1 MIIVKIQN
9 FLDTLKYMILN
20 TPDVHLRTYK
30 LILSLFSAN
39 LSKKEFERWNKEVI
53 LLLNVNSVQLSMK
66 SAYNLAKEKGLLKG
80 EKNNG

>member
-1 MIIVKIQN
+1 MKIQQ
-9 FLDTLKYMILN
+9 FLDHMKQTILN
-20 TPDVHLRTYK
+20 TPDIHLRTYK

-66 SAYNLAKEKGLLKG
+66 SAYDLAKEKGLLKG
-80 EKNNG
+80 DKNNG